1 MAFFP
6 ADILERLGRARRNG
20 RLPHAML
27 LTGPPGSGRSNL
39 ALEIA
44 ALVNDT
50 TATEAAR
57 HPDVHRLE
65 PGSKSR
71 RITIEPFRE
80 FCEPFFATSF
90 RPGAT
95 KKVRKWK
102 HGYFH

>member
-50 TATEAAR
+50 R
-57 HPDVHRLE
+57 
-65 PGSKSR
+65 
-71 RITIEPFRE
+71 
-80 FCEPFFATSF
+80 
-90 RPGAT
+90 
-95 KKVRKWK
+95 
-102 HGYFH
+102 